1 MTEAEMHWIANN
13 LGPLLKAET
22 RLSTK
27 EAYNFATDFVKLLK
41 LKYWGIDELDK
52 PGLNPSYSAIDELNT
67 IDPIIFKVS
76 SEEWEQLNNALNEPP
91 KVSKELRRLF
101 GKHEGRDE

>member
-1 MTEAEMHWIANN
+1 MTESEMHWIANN

-41 LKYWGIDELDK
+41 LKYWGIDEFGDVEEV
-52 PGLNPSYSAIDELNT
+52 IELPT
-67 IDPIIFKVS
+67 KMFVQG
-76 SEEWEQLNNALNEPP
+76 E
-91 KVSKELRRLF
+91 
-101 GKHEGRDE
+101 